1 MIRYARGARTAL
13 LQTALLSTVLAL
25 SFARPVAAAAQGAG
39 ARTFTLH
46 VHAGSARAAF
56 REALSGLRGLNDV
69 RVRSAVADRAD
80 RFVEGFFTATAG
92 GRAVTGVML
101 TANGVAAGAFDTPER
116 ARRTIP
122 AYLASLAGGGGG
134 AAQPRLH
141 QVSFGSGSVALPD
154 SWSVLNSYQGCVEAG
169 STQDHGYLAFGCS
182 QAAFAPPLLPG
193 TNPRQVLVIESTDPV
208 GALQR
213 VLRSPPPVGLGVSS
227 VRIAEVQPVQPVV
240 AGGRAAYVLF
250 DYSANGASYRG
261 LALTSLAA
269 VDART
274 FMFYKSM
281 FMLPT
286 SSFPRLAP
294 TLWKSWQSWG
304 VSSSVL
310 NGRLVAAAQSMRETG
325 DIITGAYWARQ
336 HAGEQTALG
345 FDQYIRGTA
354 QLEDVNTGQRYN
366 GSYFDASTIVQRD
379 PVNYR
384 IVPIGEIQP

>member
-1 MIRYARGARTAL
+1 MVRAIARAGAIGAAL
-13 LQTALLSTVLAL
+13 AVLAHGV
-25 SFARPVAAAAQGAG
+25 PAG
-39 ARTFTLH
+39 AQAGAQTFSFH
-46 VHAGSARAAF
+46 VQGGSARAGF
-56 REALSGLRGLNDV
+56 RAALASLHGLRAV
-69 RVRSAVADRAD
+69 RVRSAIADRAD

-92 GRAVTGVML
+92 GHAVSGVLL
-101 TANGVAAGAFDTPER
+101 TANGIAAGAYDTPER

-122 AYLASLAGGGGG
+122 AYLTSLAGSGGR
-134 AAQPRLH
+134 AAQPALH
-141 QVSFGSGSVALPD
+141 QVSFGSGTVALPD
-154 SWSVLNSYQGCVEAG
+154 SWSVMNSYQGCVEAG
-169 STQDHGYLAFGCS
+169 STQDHGYLAFGCP

-193 TNPRQVLVIESTDPV
+193 TNPRQVLVITSADPV
-208 GALQR
+208 AALHR
-213 VLRSPPPVGLGVSS
+213 ILVAPPPVGLGVSG
-227 VRIAEVQPVQPVV
+227 VRIAEVQPVQSPV

-250 DYSANGASYRG
+250 DYTANGSPYRG
-261 LALTSLAA
+261 FALASLAG
-269 VDART
+269 VDTRT

-281 FMLPT
+281 FMLPS

-310 NGRLVAAAQSMRETG
+310 TGRLVSAAQSMRESG
-325 DIITGAYWARQ
+325 DIITGAYWARR

-354 QLEDVNTGQRYN
+354 QLEDVTTGRRYN
-366 GSYFDASTIVQRD
+366 GSYFDAGTIVERD